1 MRFAEVNDLLKPG
14 YLKIESGVVD
24 YPDGFKT
31 VCALARMPRSRAKMV
46 EWWFRY
52 LGGTE
57 QYKLWHPTDHLFSD
71 WEDRVPGT
79 HIGSSHL
86 VHEYLAGSD
95 GPNYKLRINFRD
107 PHEFYDPAR
116 YATLNGAAICAR
128 IGSLEHP
135 VNFARMTHFVRN
147 TDAGCE
153 MRSRFFLGHIESRD
167 PARPISDAEAAAMRA
182 ERVTDELARRLHQHC
197 TEEMS
202 YLGELLPIMYRQV
215 TGDTGF

>member
-1 MRFAEVNDLLKPG
+1 MRLAEVNDLLQPG

-24 YPDGFKT
+24 YPDGYKT
-31 VCALARMPRSRAKMV
+31 VCALARMPRARAKMV

-71 WEDRVPGT
+71 WTDRVPGT

-95 GPNYKLRINFRD
+95 GPNYQLRINFRD
-107 PHEFYDPAR
+107 PHEFYDPTR

-128 IGSLEHP
+128 IGALEHP
-135 VNFARMTHFVRN
+135 VDFARMTHFVRN

-153 MRSRFFLGHIESRD
+153 MRSRFFLGHIESRA
-167 PARPISDAEAAAMRA
+167 PALPISAAEAAVMRS

-197 TEEMS
+197 IEEMS
-202 YLGELLPIMYRQV
+202 YLAEFLPIMYRQV
-215 TGDTGF
+215 TGDSSF